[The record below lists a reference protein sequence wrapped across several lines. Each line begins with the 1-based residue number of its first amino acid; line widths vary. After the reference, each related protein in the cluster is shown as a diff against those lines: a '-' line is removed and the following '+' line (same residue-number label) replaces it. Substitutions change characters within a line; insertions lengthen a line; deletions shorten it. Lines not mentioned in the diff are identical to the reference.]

1 MPIAIV
7 TVTVFAAITLISYL
21 ALARYRREQARR
33 ERLQSFFPSRGQI
46 QEADTE
52 PEITGSPGRRL
63 LGTIGKGLRV
73 RRQHKLELELAKA
86 DIDMTA
92 AEFVALNALCGL
104 GPLLLVVLGQRL
116 MVALLLC
123 LIGMIIPQLYL
134 RSRQRKRAAQFAA
147 QIPDALTMIANAL
160 KAGHSFLQ
168 ASELVAEEMAA
179 PISTEFKRALKE
191 MNLGLTTEAALLN
204 MVQRVDSEDF
214 DMVVTA
220 VLIQRQVGGNL
231 AEVLD
236 SIAFTI
242 RERLR
247 IKGEIKTLTAQ
258 GRISGLVI
266 SLLPLGIG
274 FFVFVI
280 NPSYMMELF
289 TQPLGQVMIVA
300 GVVGQL
306 IAAVLIKGIVTIE
319 V

>member
-7 TVTVFAAITLISYL
+7 TITVFAAMSLISYL
-21 ALARYRREQARR
+21 VLARYRREQARR
-33 ERLQSFFPSRGQI
+33 ERLQAFFPSRSQI
-46 QEADTE
+46 RAEEDE
-52 PEITGSPGRRL
+52 EELSDSPGRRL
-63 LGTIGKGLRV
+63 LGLIGKRLQV

-86 DIDMTA
+86 DIDLTG
-92 AEFVALNALCGL
+92 AEFVALNGLCGL
-104 GPLLLVVLGQRL
+104 GPLLLVFLGQRL
-116 MVALLLC
+116 LVALLLC
-123 LIGMIIPQLYL
+123 GLGMVLPQLYL
-134 RSRQRKRAAQFAA
+134 RMRQRKRAAQFAA

-168 ASELVAEEMAA
+168 ASELVAQEMAA
-179 PISTEFKRALKE
+179 PISTEFHRALKE
-191 MNLGLTTEAALLN
+191 MNLGLTTDEALLN

-274 FFVFVI
+274 VLVFMI

-289 TQPLGQVMIVA
+289 TEPLGRVLIMA
-300 GVVGQL
+300 GAVGQV
-306 IAAVLIKGIVTIE
+306 IAAILIKGIVTIE